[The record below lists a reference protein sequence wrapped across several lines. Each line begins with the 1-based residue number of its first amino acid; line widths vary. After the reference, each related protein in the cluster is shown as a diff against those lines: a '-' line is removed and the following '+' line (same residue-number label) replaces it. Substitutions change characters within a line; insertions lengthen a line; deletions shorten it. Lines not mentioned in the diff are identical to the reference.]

1 MCRGRNDK
9 GRYVTKKIRC
19 LGFAVV
25 ELAEYLDTHADDKR
39 ALALHKEYANELRE
53 LSNKYQKKYMDRL
66 QLHFHVIN
74 GDG

>member
-9 GRYVTKKIRC
+9 GRYVTKIRC

-53 LSNKYQKKYMDRL
+53 LSNKYQKYMDRL